1 MVSELIKLG
10 ILITLLM
17 FIVPIL
23 LVVTFWCLANLA
35 SGNIFPF
42 LLFLIVAL
50 YLIGKR

>member
-1 MVSELIKLG
+1 MFSELIKLG
-10 ILITLLM
+10 LLITLLM

-23 LVVTFWCLANLA
+23 LVVTFWCLTNLA

-42 LLFLIVAL
+42 LLFLIISL